1 MNLFAKVPLSII
13 EQNKPEHLQMF
24 CSLYLMEFRKL
35 NYSLKEEAAKSNLSY
50 RQCRTLQALAKKTI
64 KSTKSTKEDKIT
76 KKHNQNKTPKR
87 K

>member
-24 CSLYLMEFRKL
+24 CSLYLMEFRGL

-64 KSTKSTKEDKIT
+64 KSTKEDKQ
-76 KKHNQNKTPKR
+76 QNKTPKR
-87 K
+87 KQ